1 MCILTFLRSI
11 SQEGVVEDKDAMRL
25 PTSIKVTEGKLS
37 VIYTGIQCDR
47 IIFFLATEDNDW
59 DMSYQQDRHTEKA
72 IKSIPLWSPPY
83 LLHSDT
89 GLEG

>member
-47 IIFFLATEDNDW
+47 IIFFLATEDTVGTRPINRTDTLRKQ
-59 DMSYQQDRHTEKA
+59 SSQSHYGH
-72 IKSIPLWSPPY
+72 
-83 LLHSDT
+83 LHIYYAVILD
-89 GLEG
+89 